1 MRVETFSSNDVSK
14 QQFHRVYKFPPFQGK
29 WDSMSSRLARSGR
42 PNGTRHSCV
51 LLGRDL
57 VVSPCMGASQLSP
70 TESEDRRHQRPG
82 VMMAHRPYGS
92 TGHTARLGR
101 AKKLVDAGLE
111 PNIIS
116 HRGNPREPTPN
127 WDRTPMEGR
136 QDHGYLTRPPATYS
150 SDFEKDL
157 PKSMPPIGGLMASP
171 VSSQHSDPGRL
182 QLHVAVRL
190 GCWYGLGVLHQDG
203 LGRTQVITTPACTQ
217 HVTVAYTWPATPP
230 EGVQAAA
237 ITHPPVAQLI
247 YCIAAWG
254 RL

>member
-14 QQFHRVYKFPPFQGK
+14 QQFHRVYKFPPFQAVTYQLYEVCWK
-29 WDSMSSRLARSGR
+29 LEPHVFMPSEMRLARSGR

-157 PKSMPPIGGLMASP
+157 PNAAYRRTDGEPGLESA
-171 VSSQHSDPGRL
+171 
-182 QLHVAVRL
+182 
-190 GCWYGLGVLHQDG
+190 
-203 LGRTQVITTPACTQ
+203 
-217 HVTVAYTWPATPP
+217 
-230 EGVQAAA
+230 
-237 ITHPPVAQLI
+237 
-247 YCIAAWG
+247 
-254 RL
+254 